1 MAGELPPIDP
11 DELLR
16 FEALDPLEPEDRS
29 ILASF
34 LVRRRFAP
42 RQTLT
47 VEGELEDQMFFLLSG
62 EANIEADGVSI
73 GPLREGEHFGEMGL
87 VGDLPR
93 AASAVARTE
102 VEVAVLDRDALEGL
116 AERAPKVALQVERML
131 LRGVSDRL
139 ASFAKDMSVLLDERS
154 LPRRTT
160 LTVHVGSNDYDVPM
174 GTVVQELLPRRV
186 DDQLVVGALVDQR
199 AKSLTHRLSSNAS
212 LVPLTTAH
220 WEGQR
225 IYQRSLGLML
235 VEAAH
240 RVDPSL
246 VVRLG
251 HSVGLGQRVQVVSN
265 EGIDAVALARR
276 LAEEMRALEAED
288 RRLREEWWMVGEA
301 VAFFEKQGWMSAA
314 KLLDTH
320 YDPAV
325 RLVSYGEIHA
335 LRQAPF
341 LPSTAMMKHYDVIAD
356 EAGILLVFGSES
368 AKTGTFSA
376 WPGQKEVFSEVRIA
390 AEHTG
395 RMMEHHARWLA
406 TLGIDSVGAFNRAC
420 VTGDVSQ
427 LIRVSEGFQE
437 KQLSTIADV
446 IHERGESVK
455 VICIAGPSSSGK
467 STFIRRLTVQLQV
480 NGMAPVGLGLDD
492 YYIDREDTPRD
503 EEGNL
508 DFEDF
513 GAIRADLLAEQVTG
527 LLAGEM
533 VKTAHYDFKRGKS
546 MPHGGKELRLLD
558 NEVLILE
565 GIHGLNPRLLESV
578 SDDRI
583 YRIFICPLAQ
593 LPLDRVSRVHA
604 SDLRLLRR
612 IVRDRHN
619 RGSDA
624 ARTIAWWPS
633 VRRGER
639 RNIFPYQHLADAVF
653 DTSLIYELSVLRV
666 FAERYLLE
674 VLRPD
679 PAYPTAH
686 RLLNLLS
693 RFISIYPDHVPPTSI
708 LREFIGGSGF
718 EY

>member
-1 MAGELPPIDP
+1 MR
-11 DELLR
+11 ELL
-16 FEALDPLEPEDRS
+16 E
-29 ILASF
+29 
-34 LVRRRFAP
+34 
-42 RQTLT
+42 
-47 VEGELEDQMFFLLSG
+47 
-62 EANIEADGVSI
+62 
-73 GPLREGEHFGEMGL
+73 
-87 VGDLPR
+87 
-93 AASAVARTE
+93 
-102 VEVAVLDRDALEGL
+102 
-116 AERAPKVALQVERML
+116 
-131 LRGVSDRL
+131 
-139 ASFAKDMSVLLDERS
+139 ERS
-154 LPRRTT
+154 LPRRMT
-160 LTVHVGSNDYDVPM
+160 LTIHVGSADIDVPM
-174 GTVVQELLPRRV
+174 GTVVGELLPKRV
-186 DDQLVVGALVDQR
+186 DDQLVVGALVDHR
-199 AKSLTHRLSSNAS
+199 AKSLTHRLSAS
-212 LVPLTTAH
+212 ARLEPLTTAH

-235 VEAAH
+235 VEAAS
-240 RVDPSL
+240 RVAPQL

-251 HSVGLGQRVQVVSN
+251 HSVGLGQRVIVVSDDP
-265 EGIDAVALARR
+265 IDAPAVARR
-276 LAEEMRALEAED
+276 LAEEMRVLEAED
-288 RRLREEWWMVGEA
+288 APLREEWWMVGEA
-301 VAFFEKQGWMSAA
+301 IAYFQKQGWAAAA

-325 RLVSYGEIHA
+325 RLVSYGHVHA
-335 LRQAPF
+335 LRPAPF
-341 LPSTAMMKHYDVIAD
+341 LPSTGLMRNYDVIAD
-356 EAGILLVFGSES
+356 ERGILLVFGSES

-376 WPGQKEVFSEVRIA
+376 WPGQEEVFSEVRVA

-395 RMMEHHARWLA
+395 KMMEHHARWLE

-446 IHERGESVK
+446 IHDRGDAVK

-492 YYIDREDTPRD
+492 YYVDRDDTPLD
-503 EEGNL
+503 DDGEL
-508 DFEDF
+508 DFEAF
-513 GAIRADLLAEQVTG
+513 GAIRAELLANHVSH
-527 LLAGEM
+527 LLAGET
-533 VKTAHYDFKRGKS
+533 VRTARYDFKRGKS
-546 MPHGGKELRLLD
+546 LPEGGKEMKLLA

-565 GIHGLNPRLLESV
+565 GIHGLNPQLLESV
-578 SDDRI
+578 ADDRI

-593 LPLDRVSRVHA
+593 LPFDRVSRLHA
-604 SDLRLLRR
+604 SDLRLVRR

-619 RGSDA
+619 RGSNA
-624 ARTIAWWPS
+624 AATITRWPS

-674 VLRPD
+674 VPQDD

-686 RLLNLLS
+686 RLLTLLS
-693 RFISIYPDHVPPTSI
+693 RFITIYPDHVPPTSI